1 MKKQM
6 LLALA
11 ALAFTLCADAAL
23 DVITLGHG
31 ESFEVARP
39 AKVAAI
45 ECFSDPTN
53 GTYSLKRETV
63 LMGERL
69 DVSEH
74 ASTNI
79 SYSVVTTNALGVAS
93 TNVLSRPHPVPYPD
107 TMTGYWTNRAV
118 TAWSTTNAVPIVAAA
133 FTNAVE
139 AATWL
144 APGDKLFTLEA
155 DTFRG
160 KLNIYIEK

>member
-1 MKKQM
+1 MKKM
-6 LLALA
+6 MAIFV
-11 ALAFTLCADAAL
+11 AFAFALCADAAL
-23 DVITLGHG
+23 DVITLVHG

-63 LMGERL
+63 LFGERL

-74 ASTNI
+74 ASTNLA
-79 SYSVVTTNALGVAS
+79 YYVVTTNALGVAS

-107 TMTGYWTNRAV
+107 TMTGYWTNATV
-118 TAWSTTNAVPIVAAA
+118 TTWSTTNTVPVVSKA
-133 FTNAVE
+133 FTNAVG

-144 APGDKLFTLEA
+144 APGDKLFTLDA

>member
-1 MKKQM
+1 MKK
-6 LLALA
+6 LFTITCSLFA
-11 ALAFTLCADAAL
+11 AMAATAAI

-63 LMGERL
+63 LFGERL
-69 DVSEH
+69 DVVEH
-74 ASTNI
+74 ASTNLA
-79 SYSVVTTNALGVAS
+79 YYVVTTNTLGVAS

-107 TMTGYWTNRAV
+107 TMTGYWTNETV
-118 TAWSTTNAVPIVAAA
+118 TAWSTTNAVPIVSAA
-133 FTNAVE
+133 FTNDVE

>member
-1 MKKQM
+1 MKKM
-6 LLALA
+6 MAIFVAFAFALSSG
-11 ALAFTLCADAAL
+11 AAL

-63 LMGERL
+63 LFGERL
-69 DVSEH
+69 DVVEH
-74 ASTNI
+74 ASTNFA
-79 SYSVVTTNALGVAS
+79 YYVVTTNALGVAS

-107 TMTGYWTNRAV
+107 TMTGYWTNETV
-118 TAWSTTNAVPIVAAA
+118 TAWSTTNAVPIVSAA
-133 FTNAVE
+133 FTNDVG

-144 APGDKLFTLEA
+144 APGDRLFTLDA

-160 KLNIYIEK
+160 RLNVYIEK

>member
-1 MKKQM
+1 MKKM
-6 LLALA
+6 MAIFV
-11 ALAFTLCADAAL
+11 AFAFALCADAAL

-31 ESFEVARP
+31 ESYEVARP

-69 DVSEH
+69 DVAEH
-74 ASTNI
+74 SWTNFE
-79 SYSVVTTNALGVAS
+79 YYVVTTNTLGVAS

-107 TMTGYWTNRAV
+107 TMTGYWTNATV
-118 TAWSTTNAVPIVAAA
+118 TAWSTTNAVPTVVKA

-144 APGDKLFTLEA
+144 APGDKLFTLDA

-160 KLNIYIEK
+160 KLNIYIER

>member
-1 MKKQM
+1 MKKM
-6 LLALA
+6 MAIFV
-11 ALAFTLCADAAL
+11 AFASALCADAAL

-53 GTYSLKRETV
+53 GTFSLKRETV
-63 LMGERL
+63 LFGERL

-74 ASTNI
+74 ASTNLA
-79 SYSVVTTNALGVAS
+79 YYVVTTNTLGVAS

-107 TMTGYWTNRAV
+107 TMTGYWTNATV
-118 TAWSTTNAVPIVAAA
+118 TAWATTNAVPTVSAA

-144 APGDKLFTLEA
+144 APGDRLFTLEA

>member
-1 MKKQM
+1 MKKM
-6 LLALA
+6 MAIFV
-11 ALAFTLCADAAL
+11 AFASALCADAAL

-53 GTYSLKRETV
+53 GTYSLRRETL

-69 DVSEH
+69 DIEEH
-74 ASTNI
+74 ALTNFA
-79 SYSVVTTNALGVAS
+79 YCVVTTNALGVAS

-107 TMTGYWTNRAV
+107 TMSGYWTNQAV
-118 TAWSTTNAVPIVAAA
+118 TAWSTTNAVPVVAAA
-133 FTNAVE
+133 FTNDVE

-144 APGDKLFTLEA
+144 APGDKLFTLDA

-160 KLNIYIEK
+160 RLNIYIEK

>member
-1 MKKQM
+1 MKKM
-6 LLALA
+6 MAIFV
-11 ALAFTLCADAAL
+11 AFAFALCADAAL

-53 GTYSLKRETV
+53 GTWSLKRETV
-63 LMGERL
+63 LMGARL
-69 DVSEH
+69 DIEEH
-74 ASTNI
+74 ALTNLA
-79 SYSVVTTNALGVAS
+79 YYVVTTNALGVAS
-93 TNVLSRPHPVPYPD
+93 TNVLARPHPIPYPD
-107 TMTGYWTNRAV
+107 TMTGYWTNQAV
-118 TAWSTTNAVPIVAAA
+118 TAWSTTNAVPIVSAA

-144 APGDKLFTLEA
+144 APGDKLFTLDA

-160 KLNIYIEK
+160 KLNIYIER

>member
-1 MKKQM
+1 MKK
-6 LLALA
+6 LTAFFTALAFA
-11 ALAFTLCADAAL
+11 ALAADAAL

-45 ECFSDPTN
+45 ECFSNPTN

-69 DVSEH
+69 DVEEL
-74 ASTNI
+74 AATNFT
-79 SYSVVTTNALGVAS
+79 YCVVTTNSLGVAA
-93 TNVLSRPHPVPYPD
+93 TNVLDRPHPIPYPP
-107 TMTGYWTNRAV
+107 TMTGYWTNAHV
-118 TAWSTTNAVPIVAAA
+118 TAWAVTSAVPVVEKT
-133 FTNAVE
+133 FTNDVS

-144 APGDKLFTLEA
+144 APGDRLFTLPD

-160 KLNIYIEK
+160 RLNVFIER

>member
-1 MKKQM
+1 MRKM
-6 LLALA
+6 LAIFV
-11 ALAFTLCADAAL
+11 AFASALCADAAL

-63 LMGERL
+63 LFGERL
-69 DVSEH
+69 DVVEH
-74 ASTNI
+74 ASTNFA
-79 SYSVVTTNALGVAS
+79 YYVVTTNALGVTS

-107 TMTGYWTNRAV
+107 TMTGYWTNETV
-118 TAWSTTNAVPIVAAA
+118 TAWSTTNAVPIVSAA
-133 FTNAVE
+133 FTNDVG

-144 APGDKLFTLEA
+144 APGDRLFTLDA

-160 KLNIYIEK
+160 RLNVYIEK

>member
-1 MKKQM
+1 MKKM
-6 LLALA
+6 MAIFV
-11 ALAFTLCADAAL
+11 AFASALCADAAL

-53 GTYSLKRETV
+53 GTYSLRRETL

-69 DVSEH
+69 DIEEH
-74 ASTNI
+74 ALTNFA
-79 SYSVVTTNALGVAS
+79 YCVVTTNALGVAS

-107 TMTGYWTNRAV
+107 TMTGYWTNQAV
-118 TAWSTTNAVPIVAAA
+118 TAWSTTNAVPVVAAA
-133 FTNAVE
+133 FTNDVE

-144 APGDKLFTLEA
+144 APGDKLFTLDA

-160 KLNIYIEK
+160 RLNIYIEK